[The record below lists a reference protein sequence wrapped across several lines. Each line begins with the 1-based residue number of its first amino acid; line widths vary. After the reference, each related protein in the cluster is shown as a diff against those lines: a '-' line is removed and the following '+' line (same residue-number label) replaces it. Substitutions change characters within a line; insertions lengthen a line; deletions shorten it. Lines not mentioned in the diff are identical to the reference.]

1 MADTAR
7 SGISSIGFSLI
18 WAWQGK
24 PQSRDRNH
32 QDVKSE
38 GSVRIRCHP
47 ERSEGPPNRSQI
59 TQSTLCDPPRARGV
73 PHSVRDDRVLRR
85 WALSRGRYENFG
97 PGTSSTGRV
106 LCFNTPLVALPTSKL
121 YMAPWPCVPIT
132 IRSALSS
139 SAWFKIS
146 SATSPLG

>member
-1 MADTAR
+1 MADAVR

-18 WAWQGK
+18 RAWQGK
-24 PQSRDRNH
+24 PQTRDRNH
-32 QDVKSE
+32 QDVKVRAASE
-38 GSVRIRCHP
+38 SDVILSAAKDHP
-47 ERSEGPPNRSQI
+47 IEAKI

-85 WALSRGRYENFG
+85 WALSLGRYENFG